1 MRDMLVCK
9 DLWLLVQYN
18 KTKPEKIDASIWEFM
33 HLKAT
38 TYIRCFID
46 MSLHNFNEETYV
58 VVL

>member
-1 MRDMLVCK
+1 MLVCK
-9 DLWLLVQYN
+9 DLWLPVQFG
-18 KTKPEKIDASIWEFM
+18 KSKPDKIDASTWEVM

-38 TYIRCFID
+38 TCIRCFID